1 MRSNSETLLD
11 KGMTYV
17 HIFFKVVFF
26 ILFLVAVVNLIKV
39 AVDYAL
45 IPKVYACSEVTGDD
59 PIMVQMKC
67 HKWRK
72 T

>member
-1 MRSNSETLLD
+1 
-11 KGMTYV
+11 MTYV
-17 HIFFKVVFF
+17 QSFFKVVF
-26 ILFLVAVVNLIKV
+26 LSLVVVLVVNLIKV

-45 IPKVYACSEVTGDD
+45 LPKVYACSEVTGDD

-72 T
+72 NESKQ